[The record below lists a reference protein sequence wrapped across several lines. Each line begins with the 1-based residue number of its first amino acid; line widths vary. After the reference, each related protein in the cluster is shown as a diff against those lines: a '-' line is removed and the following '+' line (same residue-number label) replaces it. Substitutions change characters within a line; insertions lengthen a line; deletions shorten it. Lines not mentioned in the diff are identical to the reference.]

1 MDPTQLPLR
10 EMAGLSG
17 RAGPAET
24 EPFTLGARVD
34 LPMLVVAVERRES
47 RRGQLT
53 TLTLGSSAGRIA
65 TSPFWPE
72 DRSRLTG
79 IAPGV
84 VVRVTGEVGHYN
96 GRRQL
101 NVVSLVALEPGSVE
115 RRRLQPSI
123 ASALPYWAALDRWR
137 QAVRGPRLART
148 VNLFF
153 DDAAFRVRFETCPAS
168 TVGHHAQLGGLLR
181 HTWEVASIGRTIA
194 RSCGANPDLVLAG
207 ALLHDIGKLEAYRW
221 DGTFETTEAGALLGH
236 VTLGMVMLDRRLQAE
251 PIPPCTE
258 GERLLLQHLVASHH
272 GRQEFGAAMPPMT
285 LEAEIL
291 HFADN
296 ASAKSASMAAA
307 LSQADNFDGEALVSS
322 RSLWE
327 LDKRRAYRGR
337 SDWGGAPVGANGG
350 KTERPPS
357 RG

>member
-1 MDPTQLPLR
+1 MDPTQRPLH
-10 EMAGLSG
+10 ATPGLSQ
-17 RAGPAET
+17 PTSPVET
-24 EPFTLGARVD
+24 APLTLGARVD

-72 DRSRLTG
+72 DRSRLDG

-84 VVRVTGEVGHYN
+84 VVRVTGEVGHYH

-101 NVVSLVALEPGSVE
+101 NVASLVPLAPGAVE
-115 RRRLQPSI
+115 RHCLQPSI
-123 ASALPYWAALDRWR
+123 PSAAPYWAALDRWR
-137 QAVRGPRLART
+137 QAIRGPRLART
-148 VNLFF
+148 VHLFF
-153 DDAAFRVRFETCPAS
+153 DELAFRARFETCPAS

-181 HTWEVASIGRTIA
+181 HTWEVASIGRSIA
-194 RSCGANPDLVLAG
+194 RCCGADRDLVVAG

-221 DGTFETTEAGALLGH
+221 DGNFETTHAGALLGH
-236 VTLGMVMLDRRLQAE
+236 VTLGMLMLDRRLQAE
-251 PIPPCTE
+251 PVPPCTE
-258 GERLLLQHLVASHH
+258 GERVLLQHLVASHH

-307 LSQADNFDGEALVSS
+307 LCQADNFDGEELVSS
-322 RSLWE
+322 RGLWE
-327 LDKRRAYRGR
+327 LDRRRAYRGR
-337 SDWGGAPVGANGG
+337 SDWGDALVGLNGG
-350 KTERPPS
+350 KNGTAA
-357 RG
+357 

>member
-1 MDPTQLPLR
+1 MTRLFECGSP
-10 EMAGLSG
+10 AGG
-17 RAGPAET
+17 Q
-24 EPFTLGARVD
+24 PFAIGARVD

-47 RRGQLT
+47 RRGQFT
-53 TLTLGSSAGRIA
+53 TLTLGNSAGRIA

-72 DRSRLTG
+72 DRPRLAG
-79 IAPGV
+79 VARGV
-84 VVRVTGEVGHYN
+84 VVRVMGEVGQFN

-101 NVVSLVALEPGSVE
+101 NVASLIAVPPGTVD

-123 ASALPYWAALDRWR
+123 ASPVPYWDALDRWR
-137 QAVRGPRLART
+137 RAIRGPRLART
-148 VNLFF
+148 VNLFY
-153 DDAAFRVRFETCPAS
+153 DDAAFRARFETCPAS
-168 TVGHHAQLGGLLR
+168 TAGHHAELGGLLR
-181 HTWEVASIGRTIA
+181 HTWEVASIGRAIA
-194 RSCGANPDLVLAG
+194 HACGADRDVVLAG

-221 DGTFETTEAGALLGH
+221 ETSFETTDVGALLGH
-236 VTLGMVMLDRRLQAE
+236 VALGMLMLDRRLRSE
-251 PIPPCTE
+251 PVPPCTE

-296 ASAKSASMAAA
+296 ASAKSASMAGA
-307 LSQADNFDGEALVSS
+307 LSQADNFDGEGLVSS
-322 RSLWE
+322 RSVWE

-337 SDWGGAPVGANGG
+337 SDWGGAPDGTNGG